1 MTRATRRPL
10 AAAAVLVLGAGLALQ
25 TTTAAAAPPL
35 VDDFE
40 SPLVQGATAG
50 GVPIG
55 FYQAQSPGSA
65 LSYDRVVPPE
75 QVPEHGED
83 NHALSMT
90 ADIDAWGVVV
100 HAFEDDTV
108 TEWVTEDWSPYA
120 GMRFWFNGAG
130 EGTTMFVDV
139 IDNRP
144 DGSTVDDAE
153 RWSVSFVDDTA
164 GWRLVELPFDTFSRK
179 EIGNGAPNDGFQ
191 LDAVHGWAVGALG
204 TGGEKTF
211 FVDDVETYGVAPE
224 RPLTVGFT
232 GVDFPVTEGEDATVG
247 VRLSK
252 LSDADVTVRV
262 RSTTGT
268 ARPGVDYTPVDT
280 VVTVPA
286 GQRQATAV
294 VPTIDNGS
302 FQGERGLILEM
313 SEPTVADLGR
323 PPLTRVLVTDDETR
337 PAREVSDFE
346 GFDTRWEGTHRTSA
360 TETVIQEGDAWSQPG
375 QQGPEG
381 VLELDGRGVKRSA
394 ALTLP
399 SVGDWSGSG
408 GLALSY
414 LGQGTGKEVTV
425 TLGQATA
432 DPAAGDADSWP
443 LVWADEFDGRA
454 GTAPDPANWTHEVG
468 DGTIIGKPGWGNDE
482 LQYYT
487 DSTDNA
493 AHDGEGHLVVTTR
506 ENTDEDLL
514 CYYGTCRYTSA
525 RLVSQYQAEFEYGR
539 IETRVRVPVGDGLWP
554 AFWALGT
561 DIPVNPWPASGEIDI
576 MENVGRDPDTLFG
589 TIHGPGY
596 SGGQSFG
603 GTFDFGAPMA
613 EQFHTVAVDWSP
625 GQIVWTVDGQT
636 FHEAVPADV
645 APNEWVFEHPFF
657 LLVNTAVGGNFGGA
671 VGADTTFPQ
680 EYVLDYVRVYQGDRA
695 ERTFTATFTDD
706 TTGWRDVTLP
716 WGEFAADGKGTD
728 AVLDPTRIST
738 VEVAARSG
746 RANGSVVLDD
756 VRLTCADE
764 ATVETTADSGPGSL
778 RAALAST
785 CDGGTVRVADA
796 ATGGTVLLERP
807 LSVGGDVTV
816 EGGGLVLDGQG
827 STRILETAAGA
838 ELTLSDATL
847 THGYGSEL
855 GGAVV
860 NNGSLYLTEV
870 SVVDNLVTT
879 SGNDF
884 WKGGGG
890 IYTGEGG
897 TLTLTRSTVADN
909 TVTDGPAGG
918 LYGFFGSTLTVVD
931 STVSGNSATDVAGGI
946 RSLGTL
952 DVTNSTVSGNT
963 AAGWHGG
970 GIFVTDGSATVRWST
985 VTGNTSPDGTTG
997 GLFVGTFGD
1006 SAASLE
1012 LDSSIVEGNSGAQCL
1027 AGYFGGGSVTLS
1039 SAGHNVLGDD
1049 SCAPGD
1055 DDVVGTAGLGP
1066 LADNGGPTSTHLP
1079 AADGAAVGQGDAA
1092 TAPEAD
1098 QRGVP
1103 RDAAPDAGAV
1113 EVTP

>member
-1 MTRATRRPL
+1 MTRATRST
-10 AAAAVLVLGAGLALQ
+10 AAAAALVLGVGLALQ
-25 TTTAAAAPPL
+25 ATSAAAAPPL

-40 SPLVQGATAG
+40 SPLVSGTTAG

-55 FYQAQSPGSA
+55 FYQAQSPGSTLA
-65 LSYDRVVPPE
+65 YDRVVPPT
-75 QVPEHGED
+75 QVPDHGAE

-90 ADIDAWGVVV
+90 ATIDAWGVVV
-100 HAFEDDTV
+100 HAFEDETA
-108 TEWVTEDWSPYA
+108 TQWVTEDWSPYA
-120 GMRFWFNGAG
+120 GMRFWFRGDGA
-130 EGTTMFVDV
+130 GTTMFVDV

-153 RWSVSFVDDTA
+153 RWSASFVDDTP
-164 GWRLVELPFDTFSRK
+164 GWQLVELPFDSFSRK

-211 FVDDVETYGVAPE
+211 YVDDVETYGVAPE

-232 GVDFPVTEGEDATVG
+232 GVDFPVTEGGTAAVG

-252 LSDADVTVRV
+252 LAEDDVTVRV

-286 GQRQATAV
+286 GQREAT
-294 VPTIDNGS
+294 VPVETIDNGS
-302 FQGERGLILEM
+302 FQGERGLVLEM
-313 SEPTVADLGR
+313 SEPGVAALGR
-323 PPLTRVLVTDDETR
+323 PPVTRVLVTDDESR
-337 PAREVSDFE
+337 SAREVADFE
-346 GFDTRWEGTHRTSA
+346 GADTRWSGTRRTTAS
-360 TETVIQEGDAWSQPG
+360 ETVVQSGEAWAQPG
-375 QQGPEG
+375 QIGPEG
-381 VLELDGRGVKRSA
+381 VLELTGQGRKRSGA
-394 ALTLP
+394 VTLP
-399 SVGDWSGSG
+399 SVEDWSGSG

-414 LGQGTGKEVTV
+414 LGQGTGKEVSV

-432 DPAAGDADSWP
+432 DPAAGDPSAWP
-443 LVWADEFDGRA
+443 LVWSDEFDGRA
-454 GTAPDPANWTHEVG
+454 GTAPDPDRWTHEVG

-525 RLVSQYQAEFEYGR
+525 RLVSQYKAEFEYGR

-603 GTFDFGAPMA
+603 GTWDFGGPMA
-613 EQFHTVAVDWSP
+613 DEFHTVAVDWSP
-625 GQIVWTVDGQT
+625 GQIVWTVDGRT
-636 FHEAVPADV
+636 YHEAVPADV

-657 LLVNTAVGGNFGGA
+657 LLINTAVGGNFGGA

-680 EYVLDYVRVYQGDRA
+680 EYVLDYVRVYQGDRQ
-695 ERTFTATFTDD
+695 ERTFTGTFTDD
-706 TTGWRDVTLP
+706 STGWREVTLP
-716 WGEFAADGKGTD
+716 WSDFAPDAPRST
-728 AVLDPTRIST
+728 AVLDPSRVSSI
-738 VEVAARSG
+738 EVAGRSG

-756 VRLTCADE
+756 LRLTCAE
-764 ATVETTADSGPGSL
+764 EVVAETTADSGPGSL
-778 RAALAST
+778 RAALAAT
-785 CDGGTVRVADA
+785 CDGGTVRVSDA
-796 ATGGTVLLERP
+796 VAGQTVLLESP
-807 LSVGGDVTV
+807 LSVDGSVTV
-816 EGGGLVLDGQG
+816 EAGGLVLDGQG
-827 STRILETAAGA
+827 SSRVLETAADSQVS
-838 ELTLSDATL
+838 LSHASL

-860 NNGSLYLTEV
+860 NNGSLSLTEV
-870 SVVDNLVTT
+870 RVVDNAVTT
-879 SGNDF
+879 TGNDF

-897 TLTLTRSTVADN
+897 SLTLTRSTVADN

-931 STVSGNSATDVAGGI
+931 STVSGNTATDVAGGI

-952 DVTNSTVSGNT
+952 EVTNSTVSGNSAT
-963 AAGWHGG
+963 GWHGG
-970 GIFVTDGSATVRWST
+970 GIFVTDGTATISYST
-985 VTGNTSPDGTTG
+985 VTANTSPGGTTG

-1006 SAASLE
+1006 SAATLVI
-1012 LDSSIVEGNSGAQCL
+1012 DSSIVEGNSGPQCF
-1027 AGYFGGGSVTLS
+1027 AAYFGAGAVQLT

-1049 SCAPGD
+1049 TCGSGD
-1055 DDVVGTAGLGP
+1055 GDLVGSAGLGE
-1066 LADNGGPTSTHLP
+1066 LADNGGPTLTHLP
-1079 AADGAAVGQGDAA
+1079 AADGPSVGRGNPA
-1092 TAPEAD
+1092 TAPGAD
-1098 QRGVP
+1098 QRGTA
-1103 RDAAPDAGAV
+1103 RDSAPDAGSV
-1113 EVTP
+1113 EVTS